1 MSSNRSI
8 AYLCAEFPTAS
19 QTFIAREIRELRRQG
34 IRVEVYSCCARG
46 GGDRPSTNQENGK
59 VHFFYF
65 SKGWEKRFIG
75 LAILM
80 CLRQPLRAM
89 RVFSIFFRPRLYQS
103 KSALLDTLWGVYWAL
118 AHAKPLQQSDVG
130 HLHAVWATMPATA
143 AFAASVL
150 ADKSFSFGAQ
160 AFDLYRDGGD
170 PLLAFKIRESRF
182 IHTTTSENVTYL
194 KSRGAPAEKIVLA
207 RRGLES
213 LSEVPVR
220 KRGVKEHFNI
230 LSVGRLVE
238 KKGHVIQL
246 EACRALADKGLS
258 FTLRIVGEGPL
269 RDELEA
275 LTEKLELS
283 HAVRFLGEASYSR
296 VEEIYRESDVFWH
309 TGIVALNGDR
319 DGLPNVIPEAFLHG
333 VPVIATDLP
342 GSNEAVRHGVSGWV
356 VSRPQSQDLASAVV
370 ELLSDEVLRAKVIE
384 GGHEWVRTH
393 FNLAQNIRP
402 LAQAFR
408 DTLSR
413 ERE

>member
-1 MSSNRSI
+1 
-8 AYLCAEFPTAS
+8 
-19 QTFIAREIRELRRQG
+19 
-34 IRVEVYSCCARG
+34 
-46 GGDRPSTNQENGK
+46 
-59 VHFFYF
+59 
-65 SKGWEKRFIG
+65 
-75 LAILM
+75 
-80 CLRQPLRAM
+80 
-89 RVFSIFFRPRLYQS
+89 
-103 KSALLDTLWGVYWAL
+103 
-118 AHAKPLQQSDVG
+118 
-130 HLHAVWATMPATA
+130 
-143 AFAASVL
+143 
-150 ADKSFSFGAQ
+150 
-160 AFDLYRDGGD
+160 
-170 PLLAFKIRESRF
+170 
-182 IHTTTSENVTYL
+182 
-194 KSRGAPAEKIVLA
+194 
-207 RRGLES
+207 
-213 LSEVPVR
+213 
-220 KRGVKEHFNI
+220 
-230 LSVGRLVE
+230 
-238 KKGHVIQL
+238 
-246 EACRALADKGLS
+246 LS